1 MSRFIVGFDSEER
14 EYTING
20 VRYIVES
27 RYEPINFRNISQNT
41 ELGNRLKSY
50 IAGDF
55 ADLPSPTA
63 DGKID
68 AEYVCTAAEKEE
80 HNAAENK

>member
-1 MSRFIVGFDSEER
+1 MNRFIVSFGSEER

-27 RYEPINFRNISQNT
+27 RYEPINFRNIGQT
-41 ELGNRLKSY
+41 TKLGSCLKSY
-50 IAGDF
+50 ITGDF
-55 ADLPSPTA
+55 ADLPSLSA

-68 AEYVCTAAEKEE
+68 AEYVCTAAGKEE
-80 HNAAENK
+80 QNAAEN